1 MVLIEQKKFTKEESQ
16 LFYNLQN
23 RVFMD
28 ENGNIV
34 INNDSLT
41 QVLRYENELTKV
53 PITNLIYDGL
63 IQNINNVTDTTR
75 TLGLINN
82 NPEDDNPFLSK
93 NVKWIFII

>member
-23 RVFMD
+23 MVFMD
-28 ENGNIV
+28 ENCNIV

-53 PITNLIYDGL
+53 PITNLIFPIANL
-63 IQNINNVTDTTR
+63 FFQLQNME
-75 TLGLINN
+75 LKKKL
-82 NPEDDNPFLSK
+82 
-93 NVKWIFII
+93 